1 MWTLVIISV
10 LLLSPHRRG
19 DSWRRLPY
27 RLDHYLRQQQHR
39 WVGDKNRFTLPC
51 LAIWRCEK
59 NLNALPFTVHLQ
71 PLPLPK
77 KTKYPLKQPLKRLH
91 GVPVL
96 HCHSHP
102 CPKARREAKP
112 QICVRCCRVTAS
124 QARLQWPP
132 QRTIHLGVCSPLS
145 NRFRT

>member
-27 RLDHYLRQQQHR
+27 RLDHYLRQQQHP
-39 WVGDKNRFTLPC
+39 WVGIRIDFTLTC

-71 PLPLPK
+71 PLPLPQK
-77 KTKYPLKQPLKRLH
+77 NET
-91 GVPVL
+91 PV
-96 HCHSHP
+96 
-102 CPKARREAKP
+102 K
-112 QICVRCCRVTAS
+112 TAS
-124 QARLQWPP
+124 KTALR
-132 QRTIHLGVCSPLS
+132 RTRAPLP
-145 NRFRT
+145 